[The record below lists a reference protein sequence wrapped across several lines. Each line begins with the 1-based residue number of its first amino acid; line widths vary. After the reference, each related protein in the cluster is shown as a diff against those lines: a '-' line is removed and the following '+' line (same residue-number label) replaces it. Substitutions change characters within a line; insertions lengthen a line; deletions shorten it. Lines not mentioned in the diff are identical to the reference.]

1 MPQEEIVSDI
11 TARPVLSLNKNKP
24 QITQPADH
32 PSSPPQPQTGERKQ
46 PRKRANAPS
55 PMLLCLRKHWP
66 ALFPDGQA
74 VPLQI
79 GLLEEITE
87 HLLQAGEPFDKKQIA
102 RALAIHC
109 RRVSYLK
116 ALTKAPYRLGPHGEQ
131 TPISDED
138 RARAMAKLN
147 ALRQTNEQAGPGNT
161 T

>member
-32 PSSPPQPQTGERKQ
+32 PSSQPQPQTGERKQ

-55 PMLLCLRKHWP
+55 PLLLCLRKHWP

-79 GLLEEITE
+79 GILEEITE

-138 RARAMAKLN
+138 RARAMTKL
-147 ALRQTNEQAGPGNT
+147 RKSEGQAGQT
-161 T
+161 TAEPA

>member
-1 MPQEEIVSDI
+1 MSDI
-11 TARPVLSLNKNKP
+11 TGRPVLSINKNKA
-24 QITQPADH
+24 QITQPADN
-32 PSSPPQPQTGERKQ
+32 PSSPPQPQSGERKQ

-55 PMLLCLRKHWP
+55 PLLLCLRKHWP

-79 GLLEEITE
+79 GILEKITE

-116 ALTKAPYRLGPHGEQ
+116 ALTRAPYRLGPHGEQ

-138 RARAMAKLN
+138 RARAMTKLN
-147 ALRQTNEQAGPGNT
+147 AIRKTDE
-161 T
+161 

>member
-55 PMLLCLRKHWP
+55 PLLLCLRKHWP

-79 GLLEEITE
+79 GILEEITE

-138 RARAMAKLN
+138 RARAMTKL
-147 ALRQTNEQAGPGNT
+147 RKSEGQAGQT
-161 T
+161 TAEPA